1 MECIILV
8 TLILIFNLKIIWLHL
23 HEKEVRIIIKKV
35 EVYNQFN
42 INQFITIFPNLLR
55 FHSKDK
61 HIIVHMIWWWKFKC
75 MMIQG
80 HYEAFEH
87 ECHNDCECN
96 TFCPL
101 GYIK

>member
-1 MECIILV
+1 MECIILI
-8 TLILIFNLKIIWLHL
+8 TLFLIFNRKIIWLHL

-61 HIIVHMIWWWKFKC
+61 HIIVHMIWRWKFKC
-75 MMIQG
+75 MMIQA
-80 HYEAFEH
+80 H
-87 ECHNDCECN
+87 
-96 TFCPL
+96 
-101 GYIK
+101 